1 MSDVEKHIYPRKERK
16 MTEYI
21 IAFFTAF
28 TSIAGAYLASTLAMR
43 NTKQEQFFTEKKN
56 IYYELTTILPDVDK
70 FLAQS
75 DYMDG
80 TEGSGRAEDKISIM
94 EIQLEDIVNRKQ
106 ELIGQAG
113 VTKECMYNLDTK
125 INNLKYK
132 INIHKE
138 YLVQMK
144 ELKDKIVKFELNGNR
159 NLLRIFASTN
169 VWNSYVRLN
178 VALDNEYLCNIGVKK
193 ADITYHINDL
203 ITYMRMDLSGRS
215 K

>member
-1 MSDVEKHIYPRKERK
+1 

-178 VALDNEYLCNIGVKK
+178 VALDNEY
-193 ADITYHINDL
+193 
-203 ITYMRMDLSGRS
+203 
-215 K
+215 